1 MAKPIK
7 KKTISVGRRVYETLR
22 RQIVSLEL
30 PPGSALSENELSA
43 VLEVSRTPIR
53 EAILLL
59 IQDGLV
65 QVFPKVGTF
74 VSKVDPEAVAEA
86 QFLREAVEVAS
97 LRSLKYPLDSDAV
110 GALRD
115 LLDRQDAAS
124 GDAAA
129 FFVLDEQFHE
139 SLMTLAGH
147 RGLWATVSQAKAHL
161 DRARRLGLRLVSSLS
176 RLAADHRAVLDAVIV
191 GDLDRAEA
199 RLRQHLSVV
208 FSEVD
213 EIRATSPELF
223 VSDVPTVP
231 VRRSVAVWE

>member
-1 MAKPIK
+1 MSKPVK
-7 KKTISVGRRVYETLR
+7 SAEASVGRRVYESLR

-43 VLEVSRTPIR
+43 SLEVSRTPIR

-74 VSKVDPEAVAEA
+74 VSKVDLGAVAEA

-97 LRSLKYPLDSDAV
+97 LRSLRRPLDQDAV
-110 GALRD
+110 AVLREN
-115 LLDRQDAAS
+115 LDRQDGTG
-124 GDAAA
+124 GDASA
-129 FFVLDEQFHE
+129 FFALDEQFHE
-139 SLMTLAGH
+139 ELMALAGH
-147 RGLWATVSQAKAHL
+147 RGLWVTVSQAKAHL
-161 DRARRLGLRLVSSLS
+161 DRARRLGLRLVSSLP
-176 RLAADHRAVLDAVIV
+176 RLAADHRAVFDAAVA
-191 GDLDRAEA
+191 GDLDGAEA

-208 FSEVD
+208 LGEVD

-231 VRRSVAVWE
+231 VRRSIAVWE